1 MINNLILLRGAVMN
15 ENTETTG
22 SQDNT
27 ELIKNLQARLTQLEN
42 QLSHPAI
49 PQEIEEEKVLLNV
62 PNKDGDEFEFR
73 ITEFWLPKIGIFI
86 FIIGCIFSLTL
97 PFEGISAVI
106 PSICGYVLALGILY
120 LGFYSKKSFAQ
131 LSGYF
136 IGGSAA
142 IAYLSTLRLYFF
154 GSQHVFSSWVVELIG
169 LLFVVSTTLW
179 YAVKNKSVYIAIL
192 GIFLGYFTAMTIEN
206 FYLFFI
212 AILATSS
219 FSVYLFLKNKWQSQ
233 LVFAIVLA
241 YLTHFLWFV
250 YNPFFE
256 TTYPLLKN
264 EINLIFIIC
273 YNLIFAIAIL
283 NRKENKSEAFLDIT
297 SSLLNCA
304 AGYGLFLIIT
314 LLNSAPQFG
323 IFHFTASIAFLTVAI
338 LFWVKEKSLYSTFI
352 YAMTGYAAISV
363 AIIYQFDK
371 PWNMILLCW
380 QSILVLSTAIW
391 FKSKFIIIANFII
404 FFIVLISYLANYF
417 SLQTEAISFGL
428 TALISARLL
437 NWQKD
442 RLELKTDQ
450 MRNAYLIIALFWIP
464 YVFYCVL
471 PNVYT
476 GLALLV
482 LALVYFGMS
491 KLLKNLKYRL
501 MAVMTLLITVFYLMV
516 FGITNPEITYKII
529 SFLAAGIVLI
539 ITSAA
544 FSRIKARTKSEVKLK
559 T

>member
-1 MINNLILLRGAVMN
+1 MN
-15 ENTETTG
+15 DNQETTNN
-22 SQDNT
+22 QDNS

-42 QLSHPAI
+42 QLSHQTVPA
-49 PQEIEEEKVLLNV
+49 QIEEEEKTSLNI
-62 PNKDGDEFEFR
+62 PKKEEDEFEFR
-73 ITEFWLPKIGIFI
+73 ITEYWLPKLGIFI
-86 FIIGCIFSLTL
+86 FILGCVFCLTL
-97 PFEGISAVI
+97 PFEGISPVI
-106 PSICGYVLALGILY
+106 PSICGYILAIAILS
-120 LGFYSKKSFAQ
+120 LGFYGKKSFAQ

-154 GSQHVFSSWVVELIG
+154 GAQNVFSSWVIELIG
-169 LLFVVSTTLW
+169 LLFVVATTLW
-179 YAVKNKSVYIAIL
+179 YAVKNKSVYLATL
-192 GIFLGYFTAMTIEN
+192 GIFLGYFTALTIEN

-219 FSVYLFLKNKWQSQ
+219 FSVYLFVKNKWHSQ

-256 TTYPLLKN
+256 TTYSLLKN
-264 EINLIFIIC
+264 EVNLIFILC
-273 YNLIFAIAIL
+273 YNIIFAIGIL
-283 NRKENKSEAFLDIT
+283 KRKENKTEEFLDIT

-304 AGYGLFLIIT
+304 IGYSIFLIIT
-314 LLNSAPQFG
+314 LLNPSPQFG
-323 IFHFTASIAFLTVAI
+323 LFHLIASIAFLTFAI
-338 LFWVKEKSLYSTFI
+338 LFWIKEKSLYSTFI
-352 YAMTGYAAISV
+352 YAMTAYAAISV
-363 AIIYQFDK
+363 AIVYQFDK
-371 PWNMILLCW
+371 PWNLILLCW
-380 QSILVLSTAIW
+380 QSLLVLSTAVW

-404 FFIVLISYLANYF
+404 FFIVLIAYLANYLT
-417 SLQTEAISFGL
+417 LQTEALSFGL
-428 TALISARLL
+428 TALISARIL
-437 NWQKD
+437 NWQKE

-450 MRNAYLIIALFWIP
+450 MRNIYLIIALFWIP

-471 PNVYT
+471 PSVYT

-482 LALVYFGMS
+482 LALAYFGMS

-516 FGITNPEITYKII
+516 FGITNPEVTYKVI

-544 FSRIKARTKSEVKLK
+544 FSRIKAKAKNEPKLK

>member
-1 MINNLILLRGAVMN
+1 MN
-15 ENTETTG
+15 DNIESTGNGENSEI
-22 SQDNT
+22 
-27 ELIKNLQARLTQLEN
+27 IKNLQARLTQLEN
-42 QLSHPAI
+42 QLSHQPASF
-49 PQEIEEEKVLLNV
+49 ETEEETASLNI
-62 PNKDGDEFEFR
+62 PKKGEDEFEFR
-73 ITEFWLPKIGIFI
+73 ITEFWLPKIGIFV
-86 FIIGCIFSLTL
+86 FIIGCVFSLTL
-97 PFEGISAVI
+97 PFDGINAVI
-106 PSICGYVLALGILY
+106 PSICGYALALAIMY

-154 GSQHVFSSWVVELIG
+154 GSQNVISSWVIELLV

-179 YAVKNKSVYIAIL
+179 YAVKNKSVYLAWL
-192 GIFLGYFTAMTIEN
+192 GLFLGFFTALTIEN

-212 AILATSS
+212 AILASSS
-219 FSVYLFLKNKWQSQ
+219 FSVYLFLKNKWQNQ

-241 YLTHFLWFV
+241 YLVHFLWFV

-256 TTYPLLKN
+256 NTFAHLKN
-264 EINLIFIIC
+264 EVNLIFILC

-283 NRKENKSEAFLDIT
+283 NRKENKSEEFLDIT

-304 AGYGLFLIIT
+304 IGYGLFLIIT
-314 LLNSAPQFG
+314 LLNSTPQFG
-323 IFHFTASIAFLTVAI
+323 MFHLIASIAFLTVAI
-338 LFWVKEKSLYSTFI
+338 LFWVKEKSLFSTFI

-371 PWNMILLCW
+371 PWNMIFLCW

-417 SLQTEAISFGL
+417 TLQTEAISFGL

-450 MRNAYLIIALFWIP
+450 MRNAYLIIALLWIP
-464 YVFYCVL
+464 YVFYCIL

-476 GLALLV
+476 GLALLL

-491 KLLKNLKYRL
+491 KLLKNLKY
-501 MAVMTLLITVFYLMV
+501 
-516 FGITNPEITYKII
+516 PD
-529 SFLAAGIVLI
+529 
-539 ITSAA
+539 
-544 FSRIKARTKSEVKLK
+544 
-559 T
+559 